1 MIATSLVVVC
11 TLAFA
16 VVFAVLA
23 GLAAAIRL
31 LTVLFPA
38 RSPAT
43 DAVLVAAIADTVA
56 TALPGTVVTRIEEE
70 P

>member
-1 MIATSLVVVC
+1 MSAPSLIVVC
-11 TLAFA
+11 VIAFA
-16 VVFAVLA
+16 VVFTVLA
-23 GLAAAIRL
+23 GLSAAIRL
-31 LTVLFPA
+31 LTFLFPG
-38 RSPAT
+38 RSAAT